1 MCMSVYCRF
10 THIAA
15 AWPSINVNVYVSDGL
30 CAPKLSVLNV
40 RMLSW
45 LTLSLYIYIVMS
57 ESV

>member
-10 THIAA
+10 THIEA
-15 AWPSINVNVYVSDGL
+15 AWPSINVNVSDGL

-40 RMLSW
+40 RMLSC
-45 LTLSLYIYIVMS
+45 LTLSLYIYIAMS